1 MRVLVVED
9 YAPIREAVVKGLVEA
24 SFAVDAAEDGED
36 GLWYVGHTDYDVV
49 ILDVMLPKVDGLSLL
64 RHMRRLQTPAR
75 VILLTARDAIEDK
88 VAALNLGADD
98 YLVKPFVF
106 DELLARVQA
115 LVRRKHEQPSPR
127 VEIGNLTIDTSA
139 QVVRRG
145 GELITLTKR
154 EYALLHFLAMRQ
166 EAWVSRT
173 EIWDN
178 IYPFESNAQ
187 SNVVDVYIRYLRRKL
202 ERPGWPPIIH
212 TRRGFGYSL
221 GEREADA

>member
-115 LVRRKHEQPSPR
+115 LVRRATRAAIIS
-127 VEIGNLTIDTSA
+127 SCS
-139 QVVRRG
+139 G
-145 GELITLTKR
+145 G
-154 EYALLHFLAMRQ
+154 
-166 EAWVSRT
+166 
-173 EIWDN
+173 
-178 IYPFESNAQ
+178 
-187 SNVVDVYIRYLRRKL
+187 
-202 ERPGWPPIIH
+202 
-212 TRRGFGYSL
+212 
-221 GEREADA
+221 